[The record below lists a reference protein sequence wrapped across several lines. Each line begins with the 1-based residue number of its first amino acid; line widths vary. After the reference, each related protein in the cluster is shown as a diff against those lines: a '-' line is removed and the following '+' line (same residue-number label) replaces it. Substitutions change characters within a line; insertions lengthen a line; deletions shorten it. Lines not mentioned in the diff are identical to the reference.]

1 MTYIAEKIKKTRT
14 WLNNAKP
21 LDLGMD
27 KLCDKNSIVPPCL
40 ILFVFVITIYSII
53 FRVLR
58 IDLLRLKKQDKTYW
72 LEMEDTKHNKI
83 WKQY

>member
-40 ILFVFVITIYSII
+40 ILFVFVIAILYSHYS
-53 FRVLR
+53 
-58 IDLLRLKKQDKTYW
+58 LKFVNSYFDFIVKC
-72 LEMEDTKHNKI
+72 LECE
-83 WKQY
+83 